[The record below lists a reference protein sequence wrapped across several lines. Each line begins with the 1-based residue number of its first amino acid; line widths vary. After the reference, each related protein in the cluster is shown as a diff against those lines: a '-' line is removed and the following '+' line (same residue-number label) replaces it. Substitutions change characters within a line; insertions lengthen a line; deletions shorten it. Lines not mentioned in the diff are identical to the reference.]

1 MKDRKIMGMAKTRN
15 KGKESSLSVEY
26 DFHIM
31 KMQKRIEMIDYV
43 NHN

>member
-1 MKDRKIMGMAKTRN
+1 MAKISK
-15 KGKESSLSVEY
+15 KGKGSSVSAEY
-26 DFHIM
+26 DLHIM